1 MNTNHKIAIVS
12 SSLGVG
18 GAEKFASLLSF
29 MLDSLGY
36 EIHNIIINDFVV
48 YDYKGKLINLG
59 AIYPGSKGV
68 FRSLKKGKY
77 IANYLKENNI
87 KIVIDNR
94 SRPTISREL
103 FTKWIYDSAKKYY
116 FFHSANLEMYLTPSV
131 FWAKKIFSD
140 ATKLICVSKNIEDVL
155 KSKYN
160 FKNTITLYN
169 PVFFEDKGY
178 EKPTILPEKYFLF
191 FGRFEENVKN
201 FSLMLESFLTSKAFQ
216 SGYDLVLIGD
226 GTSKDF
232 IISKSKVLQIENHVY
247 ILPFQKDIK
256 PFIEHAFA
264 TVLTSHF
271 EGFPM
276 SIIESLAVGTP
287 VVSVDCESGPKE
299 IIVNKSN
306 GLLVE
311 NHNVDAFSGA
321 INLLVNDQILYQN
334 CKNNAKKSVEHLSLE
349 NIAQQWKQLLENA

>member
-29 MLDSLGY
+29 MLNSIGY

-48 YDYKGKLINLG
+48 YDYKGTLVNLG
-59 AIYPGSKGV
+59 EIFSESKGV
-68 FRSLKKGKY
+68 FRSLKKGKH

-103 FTKWIYDSAKKYY
+103 FTKWVYGSANKYY
-116 FFHSANLEMYLTPSV
+116 FFHSSNLEMYLTSSV

-155 KSKYN
+155 KAKYN
-160 FKNTITLYN
+160 FRNTITLYN
-169 PVFFEDKGY
+169 PVVFEDKVY
-178 EKPTILPEKYFLF
+178 EKPTNLPEKYFLF

-201 FSLMLESFLTSKAFQ
+201 FSLMLESFAKSNSFQ

-226 GTSKDF
+226 GSSKDY
-232 IISKSKVLQIENHVY
+232 IISKSKTLQIENHVH

-256 PFIEHAFA
+256 PFIQHAFA
-264 TVLTSHF
+264 TLLTSHF

-299 IIVNKSN
+299 IVVNKSN
-306 GLLVE
+306 GLLVD
-311 NHNVDAFSGA
+311 NHNVDAFGEA
-321 INLLVNDQILYQN
+321 IKLLIDDQNLYQN

-349 NIAQQWKQLLENA
+349 NITQQWEQLLENT